1 MTDLAIT
8 AASVVA
14 GANAQTDTGS
24 AGEAI
29 TAGQTVYRSST
40 TNKLMK
46 ADSNGATAEIRTP
59 IGVALNGGAL
69 DQPIK
74 FQKPGG
80 EITIGAVLT
89 PGAAYYQSDT
99 PGGICPVA
107 DVGTGE
113 YVCLVG
119 LAKSASMLSLDI
131 RYTGVSN

>member
-1 MTDLAIT
+1 MADLVIT

-14 GANAQTDTGS
+14 GANAATETGA

-29 TAGQTVYRSST
+29 TAGQAVYRSST
-40 TNKLMK
+40 TKKLMK
-46 ADSNGATAEIRTP
+46 ADSNGASAEIRTP
-59 IGVALNGGAL
+59 IGIALNGGAL

-74 FQKPGG
+74 FQKSGD
-80 EITIGAVLT
+80 ITIGAALT
-89 PGAAYYQSDT
+89 PGVAYYLSDT

-113 YVCLVG
+113 YVCLIG
-119 LAKSASMLSLDI
+119 LATSASVLALDV